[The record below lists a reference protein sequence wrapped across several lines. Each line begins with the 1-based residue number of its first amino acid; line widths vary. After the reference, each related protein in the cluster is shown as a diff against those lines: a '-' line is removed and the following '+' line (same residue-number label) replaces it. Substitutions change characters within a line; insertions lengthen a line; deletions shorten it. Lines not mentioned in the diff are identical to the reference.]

1 MNTSKRTLRVAA
13 TLAAGLAVAL
23 LPTACDAAMT
33 GHGGGF
39 HGGMGLH
46 GPAAPGSTVVAPP
59 QTAE

>member
-23 LPTACDAAMT
+23 LPTACNDA
-33 GHGGGF
+33 GSGFGGGR
-39 HGGMGLH
+39 MML
-46 GPAAPGSTVVAPP
+46 PAPGSTVVAPP